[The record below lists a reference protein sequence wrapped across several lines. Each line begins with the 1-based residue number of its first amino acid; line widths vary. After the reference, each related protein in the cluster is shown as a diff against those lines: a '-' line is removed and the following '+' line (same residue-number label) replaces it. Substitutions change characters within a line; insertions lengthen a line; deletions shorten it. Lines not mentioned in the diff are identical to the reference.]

1 MNCSKCGFTLE
12 TGQKFCPNCG
22 CRVVPLSEESIGTHN
37 EAHVEDHA
45 EEYNEESSKRR
56 SVKFSL
62 LEKAIVVI
70 FAIAACCI
78 VVFLLCREPS
88 LKRAYDNYCSPHYSE
103 LSPDGNCLMIDTN
116 PNDSKSSS
124 LNEPVLRSVAKVNRF
139 LGFPYDVY
147 NEMEHTSSLDG
158 VRRETNENFTVSW
171 TYHPNKGLEVTY
183 ERLIDNNS
191 GSSSNSV
198 SNSSTETVTPQSINK
213 SDSPIYPKNTES
225 NYLDYAT
232 EMPIT
237 AYSTHS
243 SENDLDG
250 NAYYVT
256 GTVTEV
262 VDNDF
267 DPSIERDDGEDRHF
281 IIENENGSVYF
292 VDFIEYINAN
302 SNKYSDNQ
310 EVVDGLEKQ
319 LSDNTDYSFP
329 SVGDTVTVY
338 GFYFG
343 YSDKE
348 DTPVF
353 IYGLNEV
360 IHEIIFEEDTT
371 SSDPITSNVTAD
383 NNSISAEALADSL
396 EYGDILY
403 HDLDHGVCL
412 GLSKEELSSFD
423 LIPINNDTI
432 LNGGYM
438 LYVSSDPTGIGV
450 AFDDSDM
457 ISIII
462 INSSDPSMRGG
473 ISVGSSVED
482 VHSVYGDD
490 YIMESSEGG
499 EMYLYNSISGEI
511 INSSDLNSADSAIVF
526 VYENDVVQTIAI
538 TKT

>member
-1 MNCSKCGFTLE
+1 MNCPKCGFALE
-12 TGQKFCPNCG
+12 TGQNLCPNCG
-22 CRVVPLSEESIGTHN
+22 CRVVPLSEESIGPHT
-37 EAHVEDHA
+37 EAHAENHA
-45 EEYNEESSKRR
+45 EEYNEESSKKR

-62 LEKAIVVI
+62 FEKAILVI
-70 FAIAACCI
+70 FAVAACCI

-88 LKRAYDNYCSPHYSE
+88 LKRAYENYCSPNYSE
-103 LSPDGNCLMIDTN
+103 LSPDENCLKIDTN
-116 PNDSKSSS
+116 PYDSETSS
-124 LNEPVLRSVAKVNRF
+124 LNEPVLRSVKKVNRF
-139 LGFPYDVY
+139 LGFPHDIYY
-147 NEMEHTSSLDG
+147 EMEHTSSLDG
-158 VRRETNENFTVSW
+158 VRREISGDFMVSW
-171 TYHPNKGLEVTY
+171 TYQPNKGLEVTY
-183 ERLIDNNS
+183 ERISNNTC

-198 SNSSTETVTPQSINK
+198 SDSSTETVTSQSTNK
-213 SDSPIYPKNTES
+213 SDSLIYPKNIES
-225 NYLDYAT
+225 KYLDYAT

-237 AYSTHS
+237 AYSTHA

-262 VDNDF
+262 IDKDF
-267 DPSIERDDGEDRHF
+267 DPSIERDDGDDRHF

-302 SNKYSDNQ
+302 SKKYSDNQ
-310 EVVDGLEKQ
+310 EVVDELEKQ

-329 SVGDTVTVY
+329 SIGDTVTVY

-353 IYGLNEV
+353 IYGLNEI
-360 IHEIIFEEDTT
+360 IHEISFKEDTT
-371 SSDPITSNVTAD
+371 PSDSITSNVTAD
-383 NNSISAEALADSL
+383 YNPISAEALADSMD
-396 EYGDILY
+396 YGDILY

-438 LYVSSDPTGIGV
+438 LYVGSEPTGIGV

-457 ISIII
+457 IAIII
-462 INSSDPSMRGG
+462 TNSSDSSMRGG
-473 ISVGSSVED
+473 ISVGSSVEE

-490 YIMESSEGG
+490 YIMKSSEGG
-499 EMYLYNSISGEI
+499 EMYFYNSISGEI
-511 INSSDLNSADSAIVF
+511 INSSNLNSADSSIIF

-538 TKT
+538 SKT